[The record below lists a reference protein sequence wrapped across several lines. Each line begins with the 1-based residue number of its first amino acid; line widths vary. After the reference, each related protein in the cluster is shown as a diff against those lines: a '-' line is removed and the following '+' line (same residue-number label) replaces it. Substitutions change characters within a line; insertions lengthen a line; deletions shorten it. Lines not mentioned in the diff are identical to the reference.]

1 MGTETTTDQSTTIPG
16 IGGQEQG
23 ARNIL
28 EELMGA
34 TGQLGDLS
42 SLASGQLQLSPSDT
56 ALLDQIQRLSG
67 DASRLEMGRNLDFA
81 TGDLEEQLLA
91 RGVEGGS
98 IEGLE
103 QGLLRTEALHGLNQS
118 TIQGQATR
126 AEQSRQQV
134 FDRGNL
140 QLNANQL
147 ILNRI
152 LQSAGGLA
160 SMGLNERMA
169 QPNIHQVQTES
180 GLGAIA
186 GTIGELGGM
195 AMGAI
200 NPLSAGIGAL
210 GGLFGG
216 GGGGS
221 SGGLINN
228 IASSPRTLGV
238 PIE

>member
-1 MGTETTTDQSTTIPG
+1 MGTETTVDQTTTIPG

-28 EELMGA
+28 QELMSA

-42 SLASGQLQLSPSDT
+42 ALASGQLQLSPSDT

-118 TIQGQATR
+118 TIEGQSTR
-126 AEQSRQQV
+126 AEQARQQV

-169 QPNIHQVQTES
+169 QPNVNQVTNET

-200 NPLSAGIGAL
+200 NPLSSLA
-210 GGLFGG
+210 GLFGS
-216 GGGGS
+216 GGS
-221 SGGLINN
+221 QVATAGQINN